1 LKCIDTETN
10 KVVGMA
16 LYDVYIAPSDWKKGE
31 IGWLQGKERERAE
44 ALVKPLWDAREK
56 LWLNERYI
64 YCHVMA
70 VHPEYQRKGIG
81 EMIFK
86 YGMSI
91 SEQTGLP
98 TYIESSG
105 EGVRLYEKMGS
116 RRLKEKVVHRSE
128 DISPEKTNGAR
139 EDQEVPLYVWLPK
152 GGGKR
157 LPKSVELA

>member
-1 LKCIDTETN
+1 M
-10 KVVGMA
+10 VVGMA

-152 GGGKR
+152 GGEKR